1 MTSPQANAA
10 SQKQKH
16 HPVNE
21 PSEGIDTASLNPSAF
36 QRCIRA
42 IRQWPLM
49 TWTAVVVSMIGC
61 QSLVASGLSQ
71 PRISV
76 MLPFGSGDERLR
88 QQFLRGFAVG
98 EESVKACDIQPPRAA
113 WLGLPPDASPDAAL
127 SKSVDWQLVVAPPGA
142 DLRAFSELAERRQL
156 SVLLPYQR
164 GASLLALRSLGG
176 RERLWPM
183 VPSRKDDLKA
193 IVDAAVQR
201 GWTRVM
207 VVQDLNSLESTE
219 AQTFVELFEAAG
231 GRVQSY
237 TPELI
242 QTVSAENAEAF
253 NLLSQDMLW
262 SRVPAMVIAAAPG
275 GALAQKISEHQS
287 RGDFGIGVSA
297 MPNWIWLSDP
307 DELAGLKSQDWKQM
321 GLGHAAHGEGW
332 STFAEAYEARWGEQ
346 PDLLEASGYDTAR
359 ILALAGTAPPP
370 TSQEG
375 TIDAMG
381 WVDPDAEPVE
391 ICQGLEQRR
400 RREKVRLKSAGSDFR
415 LQPGRAPSGQ
425 AAVALF
431 P

>member
-1 MTSPQANAA
+1 
-10 SQKQKH
+10 
-16 HPVNE
+16 
-21 PSEGIDTASLNPSAF
+21 
-36 QRCIRA
+36 
-42 IRQWPLM
+42 M
-49 TWTAVVVSMIGC
+49 TWAAVAVSMIGC

-71 PRISV
+71 PRIGV
-76 MLPFGSGDERLR
+76 MLPFGSGDEQLR

-98 EESVKACDIQPPRAA
+98 EESVKACGVKPPRAS
-113 WLGLPPDASPDAAL
+113 WLGLSPDASPEAAL
-127 SKSVDWQLVVAPPGA
+127 SESINWQLVVAPPGA
-142 DLRAFSELAERRQL
+142 DLRAFSQLAEKRQL

-193 IVDAAVQR
+193 IALAAVKR

-207 VVQDLNSLESTE
+207 VVQDLDSLESTDAE
-219 AQTFVELFEAAG
+219 AFVELFEAAG

-242 QTVSAENAEAF
+242 QTVSAEDAEAF

-262 SRVPAMVIAAAPG
+262 SRVPAMVIAAEPG
-275 GALAQKISEHQS
+275 GALAQKISERQS
-287 RGDFGIGVSA
+287 LGEFGIGVSDV
-297 MPNWIWLSDP
+297 PNWIWLSSAG
-307 DELAGLKSQDWKQM
+307 ELAGMKTTSWKQM

-332 STFAEAYEARWGEQ
+332 STFAEAYQARWGEQ

-359 ILALAGTAPPP
+359 VLALAGTAPPP

-375 TIDAMG
+375 TTDAMG
-381 WVDPDAEPVE
+381 WVDPDGDFVD

-400 RREKVRLKSAGSDFR
+400 RREKVRLKSAASDFR

-425 AAVALF
+425 AEAALL